1 MVGIVNSQ
9 RIMGRAVYVVR
20 ATFSAICQGRRFII
34 TVGPFS
40 KSLQG
45 LLYNEGA
52 LFTAQSAPIFFFPLG
67 CIINPNQ
74 KKKVG
79 DGYLALRE

>member
-52 LFTAQSAPIFFFPLG
+52 LFTAQSAPIFFSSGVYYKSQPEKEGGGWLFST
-67 CIINPNQ
+67 
-74 KKKVG
+74 
-79 DGYLALRE
+79 

>member
-52 LFTAQSAPIFFFPLG
+52 LFTAQSAPIFFFSSGVYYKSQPEKEGGGWLFST
-67 CIINPNQ
+67 
-74 KKKVG
+74 
-79 DGYLALRE
+79 